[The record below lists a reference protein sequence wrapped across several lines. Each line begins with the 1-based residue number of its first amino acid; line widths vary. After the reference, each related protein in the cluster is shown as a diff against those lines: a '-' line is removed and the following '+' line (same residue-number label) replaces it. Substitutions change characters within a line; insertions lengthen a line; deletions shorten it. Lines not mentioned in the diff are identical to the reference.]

1 MQLLDSSTILG
12 AHMDLQIILQIV
24 AGALISILFV
34 MWMEYIRQ
42 PHLRITIPQPAD
54 NTYGA
59 NFPAQRARF
68 LRLAISNDNLPFFL
82 RWLLRVPAQKCHGSI
97 QFHHL
102 DGQNVFGRA
111 MQIRWIR
118 SPEPVP
124 IQANFGGQR
133 LAIFDP
139 VRLTPELNWDIY
151 PGMEELF
158 DVAARFD
165 ADVDCFGWS
174 NESYFSD
181 PIWRNPNWRVPPG
194 RYLIKVEVFSS
205 GKRCEGLF
213 RLINDVQI
221 GDFRLEPAQ
230 RDDTMI

>member
-1 MQLLDSSTILG
+1 
-12 AHMDLQIILQIV
+12 MDFQIILQIV

-34 MWMEYIRQ
+34 MWMEFIRQ
-42 PHLRITIPQPAD
+42 PRLRMTIAQPAD
-54 NTYGA
+54 NKYGA
-59 NFPAQRARF
+59 EFPAQTARF
-68 LRLAISNDNLPFFL
+68 LRVAISNDNLPIFL

-97 QFHHL
+97 QIHHL
-102 DGQNVFGRA
+102 DGQNVFGRS

-124 IQANFGGQR
+124 IQANLGGQR

-165 ADVDCFGWS
+165 ADTDCFGWS
-174 NESYFSD
+174 NESYFCT

-194 RYLIKVEVFSS
+194 RYLVKVEVFSS

-230 RDDTMI
+230 RDDPMI

>member
-1 MQLLDSSTILG
+1 MDILIV
-12 AHMDLQIILQIV
+12 LQIF
-24 AGALISILFV
+24 AGALLSIFFV
-34 MWMEYIRQ
+34 VWMEYLRQ
-42 PHLRITIPQPAD
+42 PNLTISIAPLAD
-54 NTYGA
+54 NPYPA
-59 NFPAQRARF
+59 QFPARRARF
-68 LRLAISNDNLPFFL
+68 LRLTIANNKLPFLL
-82 RWLLRVPAQKCHGSI
+82 RWLLRSPAQKCHGSI

-102 DGQNVFGRA
+102 DGQNVFGRS

-124 IQANFGGQR
+124 ITANLGGQQ
-133 LAIFDP
+133 LQIFDP

-174 NESYFSD
+174 NESYFSN
-181 PIWRNPNWRVPPG
+181 PIWRNTNWRIPPG
-194 RYLIKVEVFSS
+194 RYLVKVEILSS
-205 GKRCEGLF
+205 GKKCSGVF

-221 GDFRLEPAQ
+221 NDFRLEPTQ
-230 RDDTMI
+230 PEDPLI